1 MKRLPNPMTSNFRA
15 DLENKLQRLE
25 SRVNKGKSHIK
36 QGTNYYTG
44 RDILSAFFEQ
54 KNKIKK
60 SSY

>member
-1 MKRLPNPMTSNFRA
+1 MTSNFWA

-44 RDILSAFFEQ
+44 RDILSAHWAKKQ
-54 KNKIKK
+54 NKKNQVIK
-60 SSY
+60 YLMI